1 MEWLTE
7 GLSAAGSA
15 WTYPLAAAL
24 ITLSALFPPIP
35 STCLFVALG
44 ALSTKSDAPNGLLL
58 VVAMLA
64 GAVAGDL
71 ATYLLVRRRDVT
83 NWRVLRGARAQ
94 KALTVSKERMASH
107 AVSWVLT
114 SRFVPLGRLVMNVAC
129 AVSPV
134 PLGIFT
140 VYSIAASIVW
150 SAYSVGI
157 GALSGLLP
165 GLSTEL
171 AVVLAIA
178 LSLILGRAID
188 AIATWY
194 LLPEDRP

>member
-7 GLSAAGSA
+7 GLTASAAA
-15 WTYPLAAAL
+15 WTYALAAAL
-24 ITLSALFPPIP
+24 IAVAALFPPVP

-44 ALSTKSDAPNGLLL
+44 ALSTKGDAPNGWLL
-58 VVAMLA
+58 VVAMLT

-83 NWRVLRGARAQ
+83 TWRVLRGARAQ
-94 KALTVSKERMASH
+94 KALILSKERMTSH

-114 SRFVPLGRLVMNVAC
+114 SRFIPLGRLVMNVAC
-129 AVSPV
+129 ALTPV
-134 PLGIFT
+134 PWRTFT
-140 VYSIAASIVW
+140 LYSIAASIVW
-150 SAYSVGI
+150 SAYSVGM

-165 GLSTEL
+165 GLSTEV

-188 AIATWY
+188 AVATWY

>member
-1 MEWLTE
+1 MQWLTD
-7 GLSAAGSA
+7 GLTAAEA
-15 WTYPLAAAL
+15 TWTYPLAAAL
-24 ITLSALFPPIP
+24 IALSALFPPIP

-44 ALSTKSDAPNGLLL
+44 ALSTKGGAPNGLLL
-58 VVAMLA
+58 VAAMLI

-94 KALTVSKERMASH
+94 KALTVSKERMANH

-129 AVSPV
+129 ALTPV
-134 PLGIFT
+134 PLGTFT
-140 VYSIAASIVW
+140 LYSIAASIVW
-150 SAYSVGI
+150 SAYSVGM

-165 GLSTEL
+165 GLSTEI

-188 AIATWY
+188 AVATWY